1 MGKSQKGAEIIHAA
15 LKEAG
20 IDFVVYLPESWMY
33 HLYDLI
39 LKDKELTSICVTREE
54 EGFAVAAGAFLGGK
68 KPAMILE
75 NTGFGNSGNF
85 LSSVNLLCHIPV
97 LILASF
103 RTDMGDS
110 AFFASGARC
119 TEPWLEALGI
129 PYVVL
134 RDRAV
139 ARRMIIDAQVSA
151 EAQKIPMALLLTKQ
165 LLWEEE

>member
-1 MGKSQKGAEIIHAA
+1 MRRSQKGAEIVYSA

-20 IDFVVYLPESWMY
+20 INFVVYLPESWMY
-33 HLYDLI
+33 NLYDLA
-39 LKDKELTSICVTREE
+39 LKDKEMPTVCVTREE

-68 KPAMILE
+68 KPVMLLE
-75 NTGFGNSGNF
+75 NTGLGNSGNI
-85 LSSVNLLCHIPV
+85 LSSVHLLCHIPV
-97 LILASF
+97 LILAAF
-103 RTDMGDS
+103 RTDMGDN

-119 TEPWLEALGI
+119 TEPWLQALGI
-129 PYVVL
+129 PYVAL
-134 RDRAV
+134 RDRAM